1 MLRIGV
7 LYFGGRQPT
16 RSNRRHALPRHP
28 SLLAATTERPPPV
41 PGDVVHEGRDQR
53 AALSSRDLM
62 PVSRRTENV
71 GSRFLS
77 LLQSAALQTFSAFSG
92 TAKKP
97 NCRRLS
103 RDGLGGSRAER
114 YGQLLSEGHFLS
126 EAWGLPDLLYKLFSE
141 RFQQLALVVKPESR
155 NPFRLPAAIKGIAQ
169 PTASAPT
176 SSCRHQRFAVAAPDL
191 RTERAG

>member
-1 MLRIGV
+1 MV
-7 LYFGGRQPT
+7 
-16 RSNRRHALPRHP
+16 RSSVACPRFVPATVSADSTAGFPQAPRRVDACDQP
-28 SLLAATTERPPPV
+28 SLRHQCSA
-41 PGDVVHEGRDQR
+41 
-53 AALSSRDLM
+53 S
-62 PVSRRTENV
+62 ENV

-103 RDGLGGSRAER
+103 RDRLGGSRAER

-126 EAWGLPDLLYKLFSE
+126 EAWGLPDLLYKLFPE
-141 RFQQLALVVKPESR
+141 LFQQLALVVKPESR